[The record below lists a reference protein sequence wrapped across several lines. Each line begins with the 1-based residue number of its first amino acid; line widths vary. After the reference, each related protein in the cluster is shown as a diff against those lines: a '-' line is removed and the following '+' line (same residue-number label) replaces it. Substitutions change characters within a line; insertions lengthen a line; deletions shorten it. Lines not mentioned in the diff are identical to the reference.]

1 MSPVHIHSKYQLMRV
16 CRLPITVLVISHL
29 LLQYNSTG
37 SKLPLPVDGAEL
49 GAFLD
54 LYNAF
59 SASTKKFDAALTYHN
74 PINSSRMPL
83 LGKTLQ
89 IHSPAAVERSLEI
102 NDQQQRHKFFDTYSA
117 ETVEAARRVL
127 QKDR

>member
-1 MSPVHIHSKYQLMRV
+1 M
-16 CRLPITVLVISHL
+16 LVIFHL

-37 SKLPLPVDGAEL
+37 SKLPLLVDGAEI

-54 LYNAF
+54 FKQSNEGGYNAF
-59 SASTKKFDAALTYHN
+59 NASTKKFDAALTYHN
-74 PINSSRMPL
+74 PINFSRMPV
-83 LGKTLQ
+83 LGKTFQ

-127 QKDR
+127 HKDR